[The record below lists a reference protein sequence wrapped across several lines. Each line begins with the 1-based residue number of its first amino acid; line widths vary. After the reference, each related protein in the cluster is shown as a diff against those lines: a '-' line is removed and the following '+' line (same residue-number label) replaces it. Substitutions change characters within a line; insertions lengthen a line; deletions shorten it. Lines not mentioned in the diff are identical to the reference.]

1 MASLV
6 VTSTRRLQKPACV
19 AILVVTLTACGASGN
34 NSANGRSGASTLPP
48 RTRAPAIRLVPAS
61 AVVRRSCLRAA
72 RRFTVT
78 IYCPMRVPA
87 HWVTDLICIDCNGT
101 FSITGGFTAPRNY
114 LGMVRGSGHFTV
126 WAATPALIRQGYV
139 GCTDGRPSGRARLAG
154 LQMRWIDCPQGSGLD
169 GGHILL
175 QWSHGGWRYALSMHS
190 DTSTN
195 RQLLR
200 MIARHLARFR

>member
-48 RTRAPAIRLVPAS
+48 RTRSPAIHLVPAS

-78 IYCPMRVPA
+78 IYCPMRVLA

-114 LGMVRGSGHFTV
+114 LGMVPGSGIRTRWRAHP
-126 WAATPALIRQGYV
+126 AAVVAR
-139 GCTDGRPSGRARLAG
+139 RLA
-154 LQMRWIDCPQGSGLD
+154 LCPVD
-169 GGHILL
+169 
-175 QWSHGGWRYALSMHS
+175 AL
-190 DTSTN
+190 
-195 RQLLR
+195 
-200 MIARHLARFR
+200 